1 MPNTDEWLSLS
12 YEALRTN
19 LEVIGFP
26 TRSVTD
32 TVWVITGQDCEYW
45 SGFAPN
51 SDMWGSADVHDD
63 AAVQQDYHARAL
75 SGRDVRRNEAPEG
88 GSFRAST
95 LIDLRRDGKK
105 PDKTSRGTS
114 RPNPQSDL
122 VNQYIEEAPAND
134 YALPKE
140 LMASITLEEL
150 ATYFPNHCITWPGL
164 ALLLSQKGWTAAS
177 VSDHV
182 SSSHGWTDLSSDER
196 TRLRNTIGTKMNAAV
211 RSILGPIQGAKWS
224 ISVARDT
231 AWLQSNEKLNSL
243 LWTAPI
249 RLSLRAPCPL
259 QSVGENIINH
269 PQGQFAATVQA
280 AMDAHAAGEDFQPE
294 TNRLRKGERAKRRR
308 AGPAPPPGA
317 LADEIFHDYPSH
329 MYLEN
334 MLAVQLKYS
343 DTQIQHA
350 ISAAELP
357 AGFSY
362 DRAVP
367 GHRRKHAL
375 RARAAR
381 NSTTYEEERRK
392 FWNERREKADKGL
405 ISWKVRA
412 LRTENGLGRKQQ
424 SKEGRRE
431 KRLEKH
437 LERALLE
444 D

>member
-1 MPNTDEWLSLS
+1 MPSALHLLTTPFLLLFSLPLAAFAAFTTS
-12 YEALRTN
+12 LAFSTLLIRVSIVYVELGIALVQSAVQAPATTKSPPPARPTAPPRHKRRRSSN
-19 LEVIGFP
+19 FSTASSQDPNATPAGRKPPTKSDSFASLLGAGGP
-26 TRSVTD
+26 TRDYEGVGGWRYTADGDEDALWMGMNSRLELPAAPSNYS
-32 TVWVITGQDCEYW
+32 TGRRHDCEYW

-51 SDMWGSADVHDD
+51 SDMWVSADVHDD

-88 GSFRAST
+88 GSLRAST
-95 LIDLRRDGKK
+95 LIDLRRDGKR
-105 PDKTSRGTS
+105 PDKTSR
-114 RPNPQSDL
+114 
-122 VNQYIEEAPAND
+122 
-134 YALPKE
+134 
-140 LMASITLEEL
+140 
-150 ATYFPNHCITWPGL
+150 
-164 ALLLSQKGWTAAS
+164 
-177 VSDHV
+177 
-182 SSSHGWTDLSSDER
+182 
-196 TRLRNTIGTKMNAAV
+196 
-211 RSILGPIQGAKWS
+211 
-224 ISVARDT
+224 
-231 AWLQSNEKLNSL
+231 
-243 LWTAPI
+243 
-249 RLSLRAPCPL
+249 
-259 QSVGENIINH
+259 
-269 PQGQFAATVQA
+269 
-280 AMDAHAAGEDFQPE
+280 
-294 TNRLRKGERAKRRR
+294 ERAKRRR

-317 LADEIFHDYPSH
+317 SADEIFHDYPSH

-357 AGFSY
+357 AGSSY

-367 GHRRKHAL
+367 GHRRKLAL

-381 NSTTYEEERRK
+381 NSTIYEEERRK

-424 SKEGRRE
+424 PKEGRRE

-437 LERALLE
+437 LERALQE